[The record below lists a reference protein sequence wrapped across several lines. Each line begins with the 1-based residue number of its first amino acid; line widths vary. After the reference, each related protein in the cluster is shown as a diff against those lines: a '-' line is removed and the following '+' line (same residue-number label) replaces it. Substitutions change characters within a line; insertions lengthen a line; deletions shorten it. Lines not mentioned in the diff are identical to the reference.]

1 MLPQRLEIKGMKHY
15 NFNFQYSFILNI
27 TTIIKKLLRVYFAR
41 ATRYFGLRGV
51 SGTYLTGGHG
61 SNSTWL
67 TS

>member
-1 MLPQRLEIKGMKHY
+1 M
-15 NFNFQYSFILNI
+15 
-27 TTIIKKLLRVYFAR
+27 YFAR

-67 TS
+67 TSWRVTVGQAWNLCDEALGVVGGL